1 MSNVGNSDELM
12 QKSDCIILV
21 TDHNEF
27 KNMDLNKLKGNNIKV
42 IIDGRNCL
50 DKDEIKSLGI
60 SYHGIGRG

>member
-1 MSNVGNSDELM
+1 MSNVGNFDELM

-27 KNMDLNKLKGNNIKV
+27 KNMDLDKLKENNIKV

-50 DKDEIKSLGI
+50 DNGKIKSMGI
-60 SYHGIGRG
+60 AYHGIGRS